1 MIFNLRSKNLIA
13 QHIEVALV
21 YRDML
26 GLGEAMAYLEREGVP
41 RDTAE
46 RVLLTDRHR
55 QQQEGPPPPPAF
67 RCRRRNRVHDAI
79 VEAALKIERRFGAD
93 HALALLRQEQ
103 VPDEVAARVIAPGP
117 RQVRARQ
124 HAAA

>member
-41 RDTAE
+41 RT
-46 RVLLTDRHR
+46 
-55 QQQEGPPPPPAF
+55 PPSA
-67 RCRRRNRVHDAI
+67 CC
-79 VEAALKIERRFGAD
+79 
-93 HALALLRQEQ
+93 
-103 VPDEVAARVIAPGP
+103 
-117 RQVRARQ
+117 
-124 HAAA
+124 